1 MSVSAMIKAIYA
13 NMGWSGSQGT
23 SVFRAAAA
31 DPQNVQQT
39 IFTVAGGLVLVTG
52 LYGVRTIIQAGGAG
66 AIQFRFSVG
75 PTVLD
80 SGATVITADAVGTI
94 YSITGNPNDPALQGI
109 AGLPIIGS
117 MSGSQTV
124 VGVQQKG
131 IVLPAGNIQV
141 IMTAAAGTG
150 STRYVLS
157 YIPIDIAATVV
168 AA

>member
-1 MSVSAMIKAIYA
+1 MSISAMIKAIYA
-13 NMGWSGSQGT
+13 NVGRSGSLGT
-23 SVFRAAAA
+23 NVYRAAAA

-39 IFTVAGGLVLVTG
+39 LFTVAGGLVLVTG
-52 LYGVRTIIQAGGAG
+52 FYGVRTVIQAGGAST
-66 AIQFRFSVG
+66 IQFRFSVG

-94 YSITGNPNDPALQGI
+94 YSITGNVNDPALQGI
-109 AGLPIIGS
+109 AGLPIFGS
-117 MSGSQTV
+117 MMGSQTV
-124 VGVQQKG
+124 GSVQQKG

-157 YIPIDIAATVV
+157 YIPIDIAANVV